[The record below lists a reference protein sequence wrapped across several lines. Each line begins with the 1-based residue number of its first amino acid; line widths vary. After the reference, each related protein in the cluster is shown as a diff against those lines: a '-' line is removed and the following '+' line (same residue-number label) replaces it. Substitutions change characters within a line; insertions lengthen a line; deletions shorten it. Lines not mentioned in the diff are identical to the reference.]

1 MVKSGKDIFTGGG
14 RIIRMFPILGCTVI
28 GTFIGYIG
36 GKMQSFSS
44 SSLSFVTSGSTHHGY
59 NGSCEILHSYKPRP
73 TVMNGNIVGE
83 IVPDSLI
90 PLYDPKFLQFNVTR
104 SMLQKSRP
112 VVGNTQRLHSFLKKL
127 HAKHCTTVLFLGGSV
142 TAGHN
147 TKGGLKDSFPRF
159 FMDWLNERY
168 PCENSDRSLGKHL
181 TKRTQQNSAQTNF
194 ISWDVISVMETLD
207 LVIIE
212 FNVNDSF
219 IAANPHALE
228 DKGREGASKDY
239 ISVWYNEILL
249 RRLLLLRKPDPVAI
263 ITFNADYI
271 GRTWAPKP
279 YSDPDKDRKTTFRNN
294 QEPLK
299 FWLSSMYEIPMIS
312 ASTWMLPFAGKKGT
326 NWQFNRNNSYSTS
339 LFHADKCC
347 HPKRGGHLIL
357 SLVLAYCLLE
367 EEKNMFSSSNDVILD
382 IEQDFSAAVDPILRD
397 PMYLSEDEERMYVR
411 HDSVSQLLD
420 FTDPSGHEKWKNQVC
435 ENDGWNWF
443 ADNRE
448 KDKFGLIANNVTG
461 GQHISLEVTG
471 GKLGLVELSYVISY
485 ENFGVA
491 LSWVDDSRDGGTHRP
506 KCKNEIWEREGLI
519 RLGGVEYLF
528 GSWDEKASVPM
539 VTILKNRVEE
549 GGKGYLHICLT
560 PHSTHRQGN
569 ENKFKLLGVRLY

>member
-249 RRLLLLRKPDPVAI
+249 RRLLLMRKPDPVAI
-263 ITFNADYI
+263 VTFNADYI
-271 GRTWAPKP
+271 GRTWAPK
-279 YSDPDKDRKTTFRNN
+279 SIGDPEKYRKTLFRRN

-299 FWLSSMYEIPMIS
+299 FWLSSLYEIPMFS
-312 ASTWMLPFAGKKGT
+312 ASVWMLPLAGKKGAD
-326 NWQFNRNNSYSTS
+326 WQFNKTNPYSS
-339 LFHADKCC
+339 INFHADRCC
-347 HPKRGGHLIL
+347 HPHREGHLIL
-357 SLVLAYCLLE
+357 SLVLVYCLVQ
-367 EEKNMFSSSNDVILD
+367 EEKNLLSFHREDTLDV
-382 IEQDFSAAVDPILRD
+382 EQDFTANPDPTLRD
-397 PMYLSEDEERMYVR
+397 PIYLSEDEEALYVR
-411 HDSVSQLLD
+411 HDSNSKLID
-420 FTDPSGHEKWKNQVC
+420 FTDPSAEKEWNKHVVQ
-435 ENDGWNWF
+435 NDGWTWF

-448 KDKFGLIANNVTG
+448 KDKFGLIADGVSG
-461 GQHISLEVTG
+461 GQHISLQITG
-471 GKLGLVELSYVISY
+471 GKLGLVEITYVISY
-485 ENFGVA
+485 ENFGLA
-491 LSWVDDSRDGGTHRP
+491 LVWVDDNRDGGATRSHCGNRLT
-506 KCKNEIWEREGLI
+506 KKSCKNFHR
-519 RLGGVEYLF
+519 GVQCLVGTWKEP
-528 GSWDEKASVPM
+528 ASVPT
-539 VTILKNRVEE
+539 VTILQNRIEDE
-549 GGKGYLHICLT
+549 TTKFLHICLT
-560 PHSTHRQGN
+560 PISELRKGE
-569 ENKFKLLGVRLY
+569 ENKFKLLGTRVY